1 MVITVPAP
9 QWPPNGPRPI
19 NLKQDIP
26 QVADLLELAFGEKL
40 DSEGR
45 RAIRHSPNGN
55 PAFLWRLGSQQS
67 RLPPGYVWQENGRI
81 IGNVTLIATK
91 IPGRHIIANVAVH
104 PDYRRRGIARTLMQS
119 VLEQVRA
126 RHGNVVVL
134 QVVKDNASAIQL
146 YEDLRFLKV
155 GTMTE
160 WRSTISRLQSLPD
173 NRSDGAKTAV
183 TPLRKQ
189 QWQAAY
195 RLDTTSQHPDLTWPE
210 PISPEYYRWKLW
222 GAMNDFLYSRFRETW
237 ATTTS
242 AGQLAGLAT
251 ISAEWGRP
259 YFLSLR
265 IHPNWR
271 GHLERPLLAK
281 LIRRLQ
287 SMTRRNIIIHHMD
300 NDDITNQLL
309 EEARFTPRRTLTH
322 MRLDI

>member
-1 MVITVPAP
+1 
-9 QWPPNGPRPI
+9 
-19 NLKQDIP
+19 
-26 QVADLLELAFGEKL
+26 
-40 DSEGR
+40 
-45 RAIRHSPNGN
+45 
-55 PAFLWRLGSQQS
+55 
-67 RLPPGYVWQENGRI
+67 
-81 IGNVTLIATK
+81 
-91 IPGRHIIANVAVH
+91 
-104 PDYRRRGIARTLMQS
+104 
-119 VLEQVRA
+119 
-126 RHGNVVVL
+126 
-134 QVVKDNASAIQL
+134 
-146 YEDLRFLKV
+146 
-155 GTMTE
+155 
-160 WRSTISRLQSLPD
+160 
-173 NRSDGAKTAV
+173 
-183 TPLRKQ
+183 
-189 QWQAAY
+189 
-195 RLDTTSQHPDLTWPE
+195 
-210 PISPEYYRWKLW
+210 
-222 GAMNDFLYSRFRETW
+222 MNDFLYSRFRETW